1 MPGWIDAAS
10 LSFNRF
16 FFTELLLKSSLS
28 LSLPFLYCIFI
39 YLFLLPGRKR
49 MYNMHIDYMC
59 VSEWICI
66 EDNRFLLRPRAYA

>member
-28 LSLPFLYCIFI
+28 LSLSFTSIFILYI
-39 YLFLLPGRKR
+39 YLFISSAGPEE
-49 MYNMHIDYMC
+49 N
-59 VSEWICI
+59 V
-66 EDNRFLLRPRAYA
+66 